1 MSNENINYRLPLK
14 LINSYTWAKL
24 SKPARAILP
33 VLGVHMDLKSKACWP
48 KVETIAELA
57 GYTKLKSIRFGMKN
71 LIKNK
76 LIVRFKEGRHYIYIL
91 TDLALWHPK
100 TSYLPIYKEAMI
112 INRKWANLL
121 PCEKSLY
128 PVFGN
133 KGRINDPEIIDTGI
147 HAVGHI
153 NKINKYIKWAGISR
167 RSWNTACAGLEHKE
181 LVIFY
186 EEEDSCRYEVYVPQY
201 LE

>member
-1 MSNENINYRLPLK
+1 MSNKNIHYRLPLK
-14 LINSYTWAKL
+14 LITSYTWAGL
-24 SKPARAILP
+24 TKPAKAILP
-33 VLGVHMDLKSKACWP
+33 IIGVHIDLKSKACWP

-57 GYTKLKSIRFGMKN
+57 GYTKLKSIRLGMSD

-76 LIVRFKEGRHYIYIL
+76 VVIRKKEGRHYVYSL
-91 TDLALWHPK
+91 TDLSFCERGR
-100 TSYLPIYKEAMI
+100 SYFPIYKEAMI
-112 INRKWANLL
+112 ISRKWASLTSS
-121 PCEKSLY
+121 EKSLY

-133 KGRINDPEIIDTGI
+133 KSKILDPEIEDTEI

-153 NKINKYIKWAGISR
+153 DKINKYTKWAGISR
-167 RSWNTACAGLEHKE
+167 RGWNTACAGLEHKD

-186 EEEDSCRYEVYVPQY
+186 EEENSCRYEVYVPQY